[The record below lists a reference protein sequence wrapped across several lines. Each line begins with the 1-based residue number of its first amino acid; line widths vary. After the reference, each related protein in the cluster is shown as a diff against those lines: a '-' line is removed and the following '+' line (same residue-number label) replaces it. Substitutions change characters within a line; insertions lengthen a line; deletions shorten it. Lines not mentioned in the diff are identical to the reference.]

1 MIQTRQL
8 PLELLAHQ
16 HTRHRFARHQHG
28 LAALQFFES
37 MRLIELD
44 AGQRRLD
51 LNARRLV
58 GTRVLFGKP

>member
-1 MIQTRQL
+1 
-8 PLELLAHQ
+8 
-16 HTRHRFARHQHG
+16 
-28 LAALQFFES
+28 